1 MIVMM
6 AGLPGTGKSTLA
18 RALAERL
25 GGMVLDKDLIRA
37 GVFPPKLIEY
47 STKQDDHVMQFML
60 DEAEYVLRVQPARI
74 IFLDG
79 RPFSKKYQVDAV
91 VEFAKSIGTPW
102 RVVEC
107 VCPEDVALRR
117 LKEDLD
123 HIAKNRGP
131 ALYQKVKASFQR
143 IRRRKLVVQ
152 TTSKLGTSLLGKI
165 EEYLLPE

>member
-6 AGLPGTGKSTLA
+6 AGLPGSGKSALA
-18 RALAERL
+18 RAVARRV
-25 GGMVLDKDLIRA
+25 GGLVLDKDLIRA
-37 GVFPPKLIEY
+37 SVFVPKDIEH
-47 STKQDDHVMQFML
+47 STKQDDFVVQLML
-60 DEAEYVLRVQPARI
+60 QEAEYVLRVQPSRI

-91 VEFAKSIGTPW
+91 VEFAKRIGTSW
-102 RVVEC
+102 RLVEC

-123 HIAKNRGP
+123 HIAENRGP
-131 ALYQKVKASFQR
+131 ALYQKVKANFQR

-152 TTSKLGTSLLGKI
+152 TTLKLGTCATKV
-165 EEYLLPE
+165 EEYLLAE

>member
-1 MIVMM
+1 
-6 AGLPGTGKSTLA
+6 
-18 RALAERL
+18 
-25 GGMVLDKDLIRA
+25 
-37 GVFPPKLIEY
+37 
-47 STKQDDHVMQFML
+47 ML
-60 DEAEYVLRVQPARI
+60 DEAENVLRVQPARI

-123 HIAKNRGP
+123 HIAENRGP
-131 ALYQKVKASFQR
+131 ALYQIVKASFQR

-152 TTSKLGTSLLGKI
+152 TTSKLGTCVEKV

>member
-6 AGLPGTGKSTLA
+6 AGLPGSGKSTLA

-25 GGMVLDKDLIRA
+25 GGMVLDKDLVRA
-37 GVFPPKLIEY
+37 GVFPPKSIEY
-47 STKQDDHVMQFML
+47 STKQDDYVVQLML

-117 LKEDLD
+117 LKENLD
-123 HIAKNRGP
+123 HIAENRGP
-131 ALYQKVKASFQR
+131 ALYQIVKASFQR

-152 TTSKLGTSLLGKI
+152 TTSKLGACATKV
-165 EEYLLPE
+165 EEYLRAE